1 MPNTIPT
8 IITFDTIGEVAFY
21 KNRRYKRLSIKVRAD
36 DRVRVLIPP
45 GYDIKDAVVF
55 VQEKLSWIQQSLK
68 KLEERRPRPTIFDES
83 TEFKSRS
90 FSLRVEGAKRNDV
103 RMYYY
108 NGVLKVQYPDH
119 IPVSHPRIQELIRS
133 GIVEALR
140 REAKHFL
147 PRRLEEL
154 AKDHGFTY
162 RVVTVKN
169 LKSRW
174 GSCSTVNNINLNLH
188 LMRLPDSLI
197 DYVLIHELCHTV
209 EKNHG
214 PGFWNLLDKCTGGKA
229 RQLDAEM
236 KKYRT
241 QLF

>member
-1 MPNTIPT
+1 MPTAKTRLIH
-8 IITFDTIGEVAFY
+8 IDDLGELAFMIG
-21 KNRRYKRLSIKVRAD
+21 RRYKRMSIRIIPGETP
-36 DRVRVLIPP
+36 RVLVPYFCDLQEAI
-45 GYDIKDAVVF
+45 DFVNLKKEWIKST
-55 VQEKLSWIQQSLK
+55 LI
-68 KLEERRPRPTIFDES
+68 KLEEKRLRPTVFDEN

-90 FSLRVEGAKRNDV
+90 FSLRVEGATRNDV
-103 RMYYY
+103 RLFYY
-108 NGVLKVQYPDH
+108 NGILKVQYPDH

-140 REAKHFL
+140 LEAKHFL
-147 PRRLEEL
+147 PKRLEEL
-154 AKDHGFTY
+154 AKYHGFNY
-162 RVVTVKN
+162 RVVTIKN

-188 LMRLPDSLI
+188 LMRLPDRLI

-214 PGFWNLLDKCTGGKA
+214 PGFWNLLDKCTGGMA